1 MLLFFLFSYRTAT
14 VVSMSAAP
22 EFDYFFKIVIVG
34 DYGVGKTSFVQR
46 FCGDSFHSR
55 VDFGVTKRT
64 IDGKVVKLQVWDTS
78 GLERFCHMTSSYYR
92 GSNGIVLA
100 FDITNQSS
108 FDNVRCWLNEIKE
121 KCKLVMPGSLMPVIV
136 LVGTKLDLAQSR
148 VVDNITA
155 TRLSEELG
163 FPYLEASAL
172 TGQGVE
178 EAFTVLER
186 NILLKMEVG
195 SNDNEEEVT
204 PPETTQTASGAW
216 CSLQ

>member
-1 MLLFFLFSYRTAT
+1 
-14 VVSMSAAP
+14 MSAAP
-22 EFDYFFKIVIVG
+22 EYDYFFKILLVG
-34 DYGVGKTSFVQR
+34 DYGVGKTSFDQR
-46 FCGDSFHSR
+46 FCDDSFGRGVRSIS
-55 VDFGVTKRT
+55 DFGVTKRT
-64 IDGKVVKLQVWDTS
+64 IDGKVVKLHVWEPGGMERWGTLTS
-78 GLERFCHMTSSYYR
+78 GYYR
-92 GSNGIVLA
+92 GSSGIVLA

-108 FDNVRCWLNEIKE
+108 FDNVRYWLNDIKE
-121 KCKLVMPGSLMPVIV
+121 KCELVMPGSLMPVIV